1 MSDALRETRSVCCF
15 CGVGCGVVAIAEGD
29 RIIGVRGD
37 EAHPANRGA
46 LCTKGLALAD
56 MMQAPN
62 RLLHPQARAAKCAP
76 LARVTW
82 NAALDRIADAL
93 RSARSPDALGFYL
106 SGQLL
111 TEDYYAFNKLAKGFL
126 GTPHV
131 DSNSRLCM
139 SSAVAGYQRAFGV
152 DGPPCSYDDL
162 DEADLYLVVGANMA
176 WCHPVLFRRIE
187 HARATRRPTPRLV
200 VLDPRRTATAAVA
213 DLHVALRPGS
223 DALFATALLAEL
235 WRRGKLDDAYVA
247 ASTENFEA
255 LAMILPDFDAARVE
269 RECGVARATFE
280 AVVERFAA
288 ARRVLTLWA
297 MGVNQSANGT
307 DTVSALVN
315 LHLAT
320 GQLGR
325 AGTGPFSLT
334 GQPNAMGGREVG
346 AMATLLPAH
355 RNPRSAVDRAEV
367 AAFWNA
373 PPLSD
378 EPGRTAVELFE
389 HAADGGLDVLWI
401 AGSNPAVTLPDT
413 SMVRAALARTPL
425 VIVQDV
431 AGDTDTARF
440 ADLLLP
446 AAGWGEKAGTMTN
459 SERRVARLGRAVAPP
474 GEARADWQI
483 AARVAE
489 RLGFGDAFAWRDESD
504 VFAEHVAL
512 TAGRDCDMRG
522 MSSAR
527 LAEAPLQWPCPDA
540 SHSGSARLYAD
551 GRFPTKSGRARFVV
565 PQVFASPRAA
575 SLDAPITL
583 LTARGRDQWHTMTRT
598 GHVPRLQAHTP
609 EPWLEVSPADATQH
623 GVGDGDLVRVRSD
636 RGAFAMRA
644 VVSDTLPPGVACA
657 PMHWSDAFAPDAL
670 VNAVI
675 PVLLDPHS
683 KQPELKRA
691 AVQLERIGASDVA
704 ARAALQERR
713 LCVCRDVSF
722 ATVLEAARCA
732 RSVAAVGRATGAGTV
747 CGSCRPEIAALLPQ
761 ENEMERETLVVV
773 GNGMVGHRFVESLLE
788 AGGGERFRILVLGEE
803 SRAAY
808 DRVHL
813 SELFS
818 GRTPDELAME
828 CASDWREQG
837 VELRLGARAVAIDR
851 DRREVE
857 TNDGE
862 RIAFDHLVLAT
873 GSSPFVPPMPGA
885 SGPDVF
891 VYRTIDDVDAIRVRA
906 AGAQT
911 GIVIGG
917 GLLGLEAAKAL
928 LDLGLETHVVEAGP
942 RLMPRQLDDAGAA
955 ALRRRIEAL
964 GVHVHVGRQTLAI
977 EALGDEAAGDPDD
990 AGVADDPA
998 FADAG
1003 ATEGIA
1009 LRFADGGRLVADLVV
1024 VSAGIRPRDE
1034 VAGACD
1040 LERGARGGVVVDD
1053 ALCTT
1058 DSRIYAIG
1066 EVALHRGAIYGLV
1079 APGYAMADVLAWN
1092 LANGA
1097 TGDVARRFEGADLS
1111 TQLKLLGVDVAS
1123 LGDPFDEASRTIVFE
1138 DQVRDV
1144 YARLVLSKS
1153 SGRLLGGVLVGDTGQ
1168 YANLLDL
1175 LRRGVAS
1182 PLPPEALLFGDGV
1195 GNGANATDGADAA
1208 QICSCNN
1215 VSRGALKDAIRAQDG
1230 CTIATLKRAT
1240 KAGTGC
1246 GGCLPAVAKILEAEL
1261 AASGHAG
1268 AKHLC
1273 EHFAYS
1279 RQELFQIVKV
1289 TRTRAFEA
1297 LLASHGSGDG
1307 CEICKPAVASIVASL
1322 WNELILEQDTIQ
1334 DTNDRFLANIQRGGT
1349 YSVIPRIPGGEVTPA
1364 KLIALGEVA
1373 QRYQLYCKITGGQR
1387 VDLLGARVDQ
1397 LPEIWRDL
1405 VAAGFESGHAYGKAL
1420 RTVKSCVGSTW
1431 CRFGVQDST
1440 TLAIRIEER
1449 YRGIRA
1455 PHKLKGAVSGCI
1467 RECAEAQSKD
1477 FGVIATEKGWNL
1489 YVCGNGGSK
1498 PRHAELLAADLDEA
1512 TLIRSIDRFLMFYI
1526 ETADRLTR
1534 TARWLEELPGG
1545 IDYLRRVVMDDHLGI
1560 AAELEVRI
1568 QHLVD
1573 TYECEW
1579 KRVVEDPALQQ
1590 RFRHFADSNDPDDA
1604 ITFVEERGQRRPADW
1619 QRTEPTAAPDLTALD
1634 ETAKWV
1640 PLASVEEIPRD
1651 GGIAVRHGDVQIA
1664 IFHVAARDAW
1674 FATHNRCPH
1683 TGDNVLA
1690 RGLVGDAS
1698 GRPKVACPQHKKSFD
1713 LETGAGLSD
1722 PEYGIAAFRVK
1733 VEDGKVLVLLPPAD
1747 ALAWRLGAAPC
1758 AANRDR
1764 CDESKAAMGASN
1776 GAIDGPL

>member
-1 MSDALRETRSVCCF
+1 MSAALRETRSVCCF
-15 CGVGCGVVAIAEGD
+15 CGVGCGVVAISEGD
-29 RIIGVRGD
+29 RIVGVRGD
-37 EAHPANRGA
+37 DAHPANRGA
-46 LCTKGLALAD
+46 LCTKGLALAETV
-56 MMQAPN
+56 QTPN
-62 RLLHPQARAAKCAP
+62 RLLFPQARAAKDAP

-82 NAALDRIADAL
+82 NAALDRAAAGL
-93 RSARSPDALGFYL
+93 RAARSTDAIGFYL

-111 TEDYYAFNKLAKGFL
+111 TEDYYAFNKLARGFL

-162 DEADLYLVVGANMA
+162 DAADLFLVVGANMA

-187 HARATRRPTPRLV
+187 AARATRRPQPGLV

-213 DLHVALRPGS
+213 DVHVALRPGS

-235 WRRGKLDDAYVA
+235 WRRGRLDDVYRA

-269 RECGVARATFE
+269 RDCGVPRATFE
-280 AVVERFAA
+280 AVVDRFAA
-288 ARRVLTLWA
+288 ARSVLTLWA

-307 DTVSALVN
+307 DTVNALLN

-325 AGTGPFSLT
+325 PGAGPFSLT
-334 GQPNAMGGREVG
+334 GQPNAMGGREAG
-346 AMATLLPAH
+346 AMATLLPGH
-355 RNPRSAVDRAEV
+355 RDPRSAADRADV
-367 AAFWNA
+367 AAFWKS
-373 PPLSD
+373 PPLAKD
-378 EPGRTAVELFE
+378 PGCTAVELFE
-389 HAADGGLDVLWI
+389 HAAEGGLDVLWI

-413 SMVRAALARTPL
+413 SRVRAALARTPL
-425 VIVQDV
+425 VIVQDI

-459 SERRVARLGRAVAPP
+459 SERRIARLGRAVAPP

-489 RLGFGDAFAWRDESD
+489 RLGFGDAFAWRDERD

-512 TAGRDCDMRG
+512 SAGRDCDMRG
-522 MSSAR
+522 ISTER
-527 LAEAPLQWPCPDA
+527 LAEAPLQWPCPDP
-540 SHSGSARLYAD
+540 SHAGTARLYAD
-551 GRFPTKSGRARFVV
+551 GRFPTPSGRARFVV
-565 PQVFASPRAA
+565 PQVFAAA
-575 SLDAPITL
+575 RSESITL
-583 LTARGRDQWHTMTRT
+583 LTARDRDQWHTMTRT
-598 GHVPRLQAHTP
+598 GHVPRLLAHAP
-609 EPWLEVSPADATQH
+609 EPWLEVAPGDATRL
-623 GVGDGDLVRVRSD
+623 GIADGDAVRTRSE

-644 VVSDTLPPGVACA
+644 VVTDALPEGVACA

-670 VNAVI
+670 VNAAI
-675 PVLLDPHS
+675 PALLDPYS

-691 AVQLERIGASDVA
+691 PVRIERIGAGEATS
-704 ARAALQERR
+704 RAAIERR
-713 LCVCRDVSF
+713 QLCVCRDVSF
-722 ATVLEAARCA
+722 AAVAAAASCA
-732 RSVAAVGRATGAGTV
+732 RSVDAVGRATGAGTV
-747 CGSCRPEIAALLPQ
+747 CGSCRPEIAALLPKQ
-761 ENEMERETLVVV
+761 EDAMRETLVVV

-788 AGGGERFRILVLGEE
+788 AGGGERFRIVVLGEE

-813 SELFS
+813 SELFA
-818 GRTPDELAME
+818 GRTAGDLAME
-828 CASDWREQG
+828 RAADWKEQG
-837 VELRLGARAVAIDR
+837 VDVRLGARAVAIDR
-851 DRREVE
+851 ERGEV
-857 TNDGE
+857 TTSDGE
-862 RIAFDHLVLAT
+862 CIAFDRLVLAT
-873 GSSPFVPPMPGA
+873 GSSPFVPPVPGA

-891 VYRTIDDVDAIRVRA
+891 VYRTIEDVDAIRARA
-906 AGAQT
+906 VGAQT

-977 EALGDEAAGDPDD
+977 DALGDDAAGDPDD
-990 AGVADDPA
+990 ALVADDPA

-1003 ATEGIA
+1003 ASTGVA
-1009 LRFADGGRLVADLVV
+1009 LQFADGGRLVADLVV

-1034 VAGACD
+1034 LATAGG
-1040 LERGARGGVVVDD
+1040 LQRGARGGVVVDD
-1053 ALCTT
+1053 ELRT
-1058 DSRIYAIG
+1058 DDPRIHAIG

-1079 APGYAMADVLAWN
+1079 APGYAMADTLAWN

-1097 TGDVARRFEGADLS
+1097 SGAAARRFEGADLS

-1123 LGDPFDEASRTIVFE
+1123 LGDPFEEASRTIVFE

-1144 YARLVLSKS
+1144 YTRLVLSKGS
-1153 SGRLLGGVLVGDTGQ
+1153 ERLLGGVLVGDTSRFG
-1168 YANLLDL
+1168 ALLEL
-1175 LRRGVAS
+1175 LRSGIAS
-1182 PLPPEALLFGDGV
+1182 PLPPEVLLFGAAVGGDAITGDGD
-1195 GNGANATDGADAA
+1195 TA

-1215 VSRGALKDAIRAQDG
+1215 VSQGALKEAIRAQDG
-1230 CTIATLKRAT
+1230 CTLASLKRAT

-1268 AKHLC
+1268 ARHLC

-1289 TRTRAFEA
+1289 TRTRSFDA
-1297 LLASHGSGDG
+1297 LLESHGRGDG
-1307 CEICKPAVASIVASL
+1307 CEICKPAVASILASL
-1322 WNELILEQDTIQ
+1322 WNDLILEQDTIQ

-1349 YSVIPRIPGGEVTPA
+1349 YSVIPRIAGGEITPA

-1397 LPEIWRDL
+1397 LPDIWRDL
-1405 VAAGFESGHAYGKAL
+1405 VEAGFESGHAYGKAM

-1440 TLAIRIEER
+1440 ALAIRIEER

-1545 IDYLRRVVMDDHLGI
+1545 VDYLRKVVMDDHLGI
-1560 AAELEVRI
+1560 AAELESRL

-1579 KRVVEDPALQQ
+1579 KRVVDDPALQR
-1590 RFRHFADSNDPDDA
+1590 RFRHFADSNEPDEA
-1604 ITFVEERGQRRPADW
+1604 IAFVEERGQRRPADW
-1619 QRTEPTAAPDLTALD
+1619 QRAAPAPAPDLGALA
-1634 ETAKWV
+1634 ETSSWV
-1640 PLASVEEIPRD
+1640 PLASVDEIPRD
-1651 GGIAVRHGDVQIA
+1651 GGIAVRHGEVQIA

-1674 FATHNRCPH
+1674 YATQNRCPH

-1690 RGLVGDAS
+1690 RGLVGDAG

-1713 LETGAGLSD
+1713 LETGTGLSD
-1722 PEYGIAAFRVK
+1722 PEYGVAAFPVK
-1733 VEDGKVLVLLPPAD
+1733 VEDGKVLVKLPPAD
-1747 ALAWRLGAAPC
+1747 ALAWRLGATNC
-1758 AANRDR
+1758 NQAAKGGCNV
-1764 CDESKAAMGASN
+1764 ESAGAE
-1776 GAIDGPL
+1776 

>member
-1 MSDALRETRSVCCF
+1 VSALRETRSVCCF
-15 CGVGCGVVAIAEGD
+15 CGVGCGVVAISEGD
-29 RIIGVRGD
+29 RIVGVRGD
-37 EAHPANRGA
+37 DVHPANRGA
-46 LCTKGLALAD
+46 LCTKGLALAEIVSP
-56 MMQAPN
+56 PN
-62 RLLHPQARAAKCAP
+62 RLLFPQARAAKDAP
-76 LARVTW
+76 LARVSW
-82 NAALDRIADAL
+82 NAALDRVADAL
-93 RSARSPDALGFYL
+93 RGARSADAVGFYL

-111 TEDYYAFNKLAKGFL
+111 TEDYYAFNKLARGFL

-162 DEADLYLVVGANMA
+162 DDADLFLVVGANMA

-187 HARATRRPTPRLV
+187 AARATQRLRPALV

-223 DALFATALLAEL
+223 DALLATALLAEL
-235 WRRGKLDDAYVA
+235 WRRGQLDDAYVA

-269 RECGVARATFE
+269 RECGVPGAIFAE
-280 AVVERFAA
+280 LVERFAA
-288 ARRVLTLWA
+288 ARSVLTLWA
-297 MGVNQSANGT
+297 MGVNQSAHGT
-307 DTVSALVN
+307 DTVNALLN

-325 AGTGPFSLT
+325 AGAGPFSLT

-346 AMATLLPAH
+346 AFATLLSAH
-355 RNPRSAVDRAEV
+355 RDPRSAADRAEV
-367 AAFWNA
+367 AAHWNA
-373 PPLSD
+373 PPLPE
-378 EPGRTAVELFE
+378 EPGRTAVELFA

-401 AGSNPAVTLPDT
+401 AGSNPAVTLPD
-413 SMVRAALARTPL
+413 SSLARAALARTPL

-459 SERRVARLGRAVAPP
+459 SERRVARLGRAVAPA

-489 RLGFGDAFAWRDESD
+489 RLGFGAAFAWRDERD

-522 MSSAR
+522 MSAER
-527 LAEAPLQWPCPDA
+527 LAEGPLQWPCPDA
-540 SHSGSARLYAD
+540 SHGGTARLYAD
-551 GRFPTKSGRARFVV
+551 GRFPTPSGRARFVV
-565 PQVFASPRAA
+565 PQVFAAA
-575 SLDAPITL
+575 RSESITL

-598 GHVPRLQAHTP
+598 GHVPRLRAHAP
-609 EPWLEVSPADATQH
+609 EPWLEIAPGDASQV
-623 GVGDGDLVRVRSD
+623 GVADGDLVRVRSE

-644 VVSDTLPPGVACA
+644 LVTDALPAGVACA
-657 PMHWSDAFAPDAL
+657 PMHWSDAIAPDAL
-670 VNAVI
+670 VNAAI
-675 PVLLDPHS
+675 PALLDPHS
-683 KQPELKRA
+683 KQPELKHA
-691 AVQLERIGASDVA
+691 AVQIERAGAGDA
-704 ARAALQERR
+704 ASRAAIEGRR

-722 ATVLEAARCA
+722 AAVADAARRV
-732 RSVAAVGRATGAGTV
+732 RSVDAVGRATGAGTV
-747 CGSCRPEIAALLPQ
+747 CGSCRPEIAALLPK
-761 ENEMERETLVVV
+761 EDSAMRDTLVVV
-773 GNGMVGHRFVESLLE
+773 GNGMVGHRLVESLLE
-788 AGGGERFRILVLGEE
+788 AGGGERFRIVVLGEE
-803 SRAAY
+803 SHAAY

-813 SELFS
+813 SELFA
-818 GRTPDELAME
+818 GRSADELAME
-828 CASDWREQG
+828 RACDWDGQG
-837 VELRLGARAVAIDR
+837 VELRLGTRAVAIDR
-851 DRREVE
+851 ERGEVE
-857 TNDGE
+857 TFDGE
-862 RIAFDHLVLAT
+862 RIAFDRLVLAT
-873 GSSPFVPPMPGA
+873 GSSPFVPPVPGA

-891 VYRTIDDVDAIRVRA
+891 VYRTIEDVDAIRARA
-906 AGAQT
+906 VGAQT

-964 GVHVHVGRQTLAI
+964 GVHVHVDRQMLAI
-977 EALGDEAAGDPDD
+977 EAPGADAAGDPDD
-990 AGVADDPA
+990 ALAADDPA

-1003 ATEGIA
+1003 AFEGIA
-1009 LRFADGGRLVADLVV
+1009 LRFADGTRLVADLVV

-1034 VAGACD
+1034 LAAACG

-1053 ALCTT
+1053 ELRTE
-1058 DSRIYAIG
+1058 DPRIHAVG

-1079 APGYAMADVLAWN
+1079 APGYAMADALAWN

-1097 TGDVARRFEGADLS
+1097 TGDAARRFEGSDLS

-1123 LGDPFDEASRTIVFE
+1123 LGDPFDAASRAIVFE

-1153 SGRLLGGVLVGDTGQ
+1153 SERLLGGVLVGDTRQ
-1168 YANLLDL
+1168 YGPLLDL

-1182 PLPPEALLFGDGV
+1182 PLPPEALLFGA
-1195 GNGANATDGADAA
+1195 GASGSAAAGDAA

-1215 VSRGALKDAIRAQDG
+1215 VSQGALKDAIRTQEG
-1230 CTIATLKRAT
+1230 CTLASLKRAT
-1240 KAGTGC
+1240 RAGTGC

-1273 EHFAYS
+1273 EHFAHS

-1289 TRTRAFEA
+1289 TRTHSFDA
-1297 LLASHGSGDG
+1297 LLASHGRGAG
-1307 CEICKPAVASIVASL
+1307 CEICKPVVASILASL
-1322 WNELILEQDTIQ
+1322 WNEPILEQDTIQ

-1349 YSVIPRIPGGEVTPA
+1349 YSVIPRIPGGEITPE

-1387 VDLLGARVDQ
+1387 IDLLGARVDQ
-1397 LPEIWRDL
+1397 LPDIWRDL
-1405 VAAGFESGHAYGKAL
+1405 VAAGFESGHAYGKAM

-1440 TLAIRIEER
+1440 ALAIRIEER

-1545 IDYLRRVVMDDHLGI
+1545 IEYLRKVVMDDHLGI
-1560 AAELEVRI
+1560 AAELEACL

-1573 TYECEW
+1573 SYECEW
-1579 KRVVEDPALQQ
+1579 KRVVDDPALQR
-1590 RFRHFADSNDPDDA
+1590 RFRHFADSSGPDDA
-1604 ITFVEERGQRRPADW
+1604 IAFVGERGQRRPADW
-1619 QRTEPTAAPDLTALD
+1619 QRGEPAPAPDLDALAAAAD
-1634 ETAKWV
+1634 WV
-1640 PLASVEEIPRD
+1640 PLASVDEIPRD

-1674 FATHNRCPH
+1674 YATSNRCPH
-1683 TGDNVLA
+1683 MGDNVLA

-1698 GRPKVACPQHKKSFD
+1698 GRPKVACPQHKKTFD

-1722 PEYGIAAFRVK
+1722 PEYGVAAFPVK
-1733 VEDGKVLVLLPPAD
+1733 VEEGKVLVKLPPAD
-1747 ALAWRLGAAPC
+1747 ALARRLGAV
-1758 AANRDR
+1758 
-1764 CDESKAAMGASN
+1764 GACGHATKGGCN
-1776 GAIDGPL
+1776 GGGARAE